1 MIILCTIFR
10 TGTEIIKCIVHPS
23 HIPFIVETKP
33 ALRNRISNLREGS
46 GIFCCK
52 DCRRVELFQSLVH
65 ILEKLYGVEIYT
77 ACRITLPV
85 DRTADCI
92 HADSIHMELTH
103 PIVGTGLKEASCL
116 TAGVHEIAA
125 SPFTDTYGRVWI
137 FIKGCSVIICQTI
150 GIHCKVD
157 RNKVH
162 QNTDPMFMAGI
173 HKGF

>member
-1 MIILCTIFR
+1 
-10 TGTEIIKCIVHPS
+10 
-23 HIPFIVETKP
+23 
-33 ALRNRISNLREGS
+33 
-46 GIFCCK
+46 
-52 DCRRVELFQSLVH
+52 
-65 ILEKLYGVEIYT
+65 
-77 ACRITLPV
+77 
-85 DRTADCI
+85 
-92 HADSIHMELTH
+92 MELTH

-116 TAGVHEIAA
+116 AAGVHEIAA

-162 QNTDPMFMAGI
+162 QNTNPMFMAGI